1 MNGPEHALLDR
12 RIRGS
17 LRLRLGVGLAE
28 TLLVPVEVQ
37 QHIQVGFPVLVLSH
51 LQIPAGLG
59 RVWMLLPQQQY
70 HIRVLLDLP

>member
-12 RIRGS
+12 LFRGS

-37 QHIQVGFPVLVLSH
+37 QQIQIRLPVLVLGY